1 VLDMRFKDARRRV
14 LDEFE
19 RRYAA
24 RLLERAG
31 GNVSKAARS
40 GRMDRTYLIDLLY
53 RHGLK

>member
-1 VLDMRFKDARRRV
+1 MRFKDARRRV
-14 LDEFE
+14 LDDFE

-24 RLLERAG
+24 RLIDRAG